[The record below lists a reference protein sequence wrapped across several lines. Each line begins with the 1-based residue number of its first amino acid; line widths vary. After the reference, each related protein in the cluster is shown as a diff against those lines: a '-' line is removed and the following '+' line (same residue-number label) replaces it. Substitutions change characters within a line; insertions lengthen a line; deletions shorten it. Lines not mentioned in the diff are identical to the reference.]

1 MINGNDL
8 RKEPDYWV
16 EGIQNEIFRQVETY
30 LETNQLSRS
39 QFAEELGVSKGYVSQ
54 ILNGNANLSMKKLVE
69 LLLKIGLG
77 VELKVTP
84 IEEFRKNVHSREKT
98 IPHV

>member
-1 MINGNDL
+1 MMNVKNL
-8 RKEPDYWV
+8 QQEPDYWL
-16 EGIQNEIFRQVETY
+16 EGIQNEIFRQVEAY
-30 LETNQLSRS
+30 LEANQLTQT

-54 ILNGNANLSMKKLVE
+54 ILNGNTNLSMKKLVE

-84 IEEFRKNVHSREKT
+84 IEGFHKNVHSRVKT
-98 IPHV
+98 ISHV